1 MSGSPCPLPRR
12 VDPLLGAK
20 SAASPLVHSV
30 AQSQQKCLSRYSS
43 ASNLM
48 QTHWKNYLVALPTT
62 FLQDWKHL
70 SSKLIYFML
79 PWTTSNSDPS
89 VSFSLVLS
97 EHMAAMRHMAPPNPM
112 FHASLLHL
120 LQLPLFLGSIT
131 QQVSSQTN
139 HKYPAKYPANQPFF
153 IGAITIYGAP
163 NPKKHPQITV
173 FLISLNPVAATQ
185 RP

>member
-62 FLQDWKHL
+62 ILQDWKHL

-112 FHASLLHL
+112 FHCFIFSSCHFFWGQSPSKSA
-120 LQLPLFLGSIT
+120 PKPTINT
-131 QQVSSQTN
+131 QENSQ
-139 HKYPAKYPANQPFF
+139 
-153 IGAITIYGAP
+153 
-163 NPKKHPQITV
+163 QISH
-173 FLISLNPVAATQ
+173 F
-185 RP
+185 